1 MLEVRRQALRG
12 ALCDADEG
20 IRQAAAE
27 ALERLEAVQSLD
39 DILQI
44 LKSGNR
50 GLQVRAIFALE
61 KVQSP
66 RVYAPLLAALKVADA
81 DIRCAAIQVLG
92 EKKHVKALEYLV
104 RHLKD
109 PHPAVRGH
117 AACALGNFSD
127 RRLVPYLVAELG
139 SSDEEL
145 IVSVLEALGRI
156 GAAEAED
163 AVLSLVQD
171 DRLRVRRA
179 AIKALGC
186 LGIDDVSG
194 ATT

>member
-81 DIRCAAIQVLG
+81 IF
-92 EKKHVKALEYLV
+92 
-104 RHLKD
+104 
-109 PHPAVRGH
+109 AVRRFRYWVKK
-117 AACALGNFSD
+117 NMS
-127 RRLVPYLVAELG
+127 RLWSILFAI
-139 SSDEEL
+139 S
-145 IVSVLEALGRI
+145 RI
-156 GAAEAED
+156 
-163 AVLSLVQD
+163 LT
-171 DRLRVRRA
+171 RL
-179 AIKALGC
+179 
-186 LGIDDVSG
+186 
-194 ATT
+194 